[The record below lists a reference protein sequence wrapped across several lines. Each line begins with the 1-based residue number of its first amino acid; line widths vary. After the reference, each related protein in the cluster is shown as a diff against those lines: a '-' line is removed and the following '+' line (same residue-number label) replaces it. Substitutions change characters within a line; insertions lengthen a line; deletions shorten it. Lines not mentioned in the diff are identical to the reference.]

1 MPVANPP
8 EHLFVEKRRRP
19 RIIPNE
25 ESIIRLLGAVL
36 LKQNDDRQI
45 QHRTMPVE
53 GMAEL
58 DTPQME
64 ENSTLQITP
73 AAA

>member
-8 EHLFVEKRRRP
+8 EHLFVEKHRRP